1 MLPRTHTLDVSLG
14 DRSYPIV
21 ISHGLLS
28 QAGEHIS
35 RVIRRPRVIIVTDS
49 NVSQHH
55 LSNFTASLGHA
66 DIKHDTL
73 VVPAGEGSKSFAC
86 FETLLNDLL
95 ALKPDRK
102 TTLVALGGG
111 VIGDLCGFAA
121 SVLLRG
127 VDFIQV
133 PTTLLAQV
141 DSSVGGK
148 TGINTKAGKNLVG
161 AFYQPIMVL
170 IDTATLDSLPQ
181 RELLAGY
188 AEILKYGLIDNA
200 AFYEWLRNHHQQLT
214 SKDPE
219 ALQYAISLSCETK
232 AAIVAEDEREQDL
245 RAILNF
251 GHTFGHAL
259 EAELGYDNRL
269 VHGEAVA
276 IGMIMAARL
285 SEKMGYIPAEAVTTL
300 REHIKEVGLPDS
312 PLSILPA
319 QNWNTDRLCHHFSA
333 DKKVQDGKLTF
344 ILLREIGQACIQRSV
359 SPQAAREIIE
369 EFIR

>member
-1 MLPRTHTLDVSLG
+1 MSPRPHTLDVALG

-21 ISHGLLS
+21 IANGLLS
-28 QAGEHIS
+28 QAGEHMLTVL
-35 RVIRRPRVIIVTDS
+35 RQPRVIIVTDS

-55 LSNFTASLGHA
+55 LQQLTASLHNA
-66 DIKHDTL
+66 DIRHDVL
-73 VVPAGEGSKSFAC
+73 VMPSGEASKSFAC
-86 FETLLNDLL
+86 FERLLDDLL
-95 ALKPDRK
+95 ALRPDRK

-127 VDFIQV
+127 VDFIQI

-148 TGINTKAGKNLVG
+148 TGINTKAGKNLIG
-161 AFYQPIMVL
+161 SFYQPVMVL
-170 IDTATLDSLPQ
+170 IDTETLETLPE
-181 RELLAGY
+181 RELKAGY
-188 AEILKYGLIDNA
+188 AEVLKYGLIDNA
-200 AFYEWLRNHHQQLT
+200 AFYEWLVAHHKDIAA
-214 SKDPE
+214 KDPE

-232 AAIVAEDEREQDL
+232 AAIVAQDERETGL

-251 GHTFGHAL
+251 GHTFGHAF

-276 IGMIMAARL
+276 FGMVMAARL
-285 SEKMGYIPAEAVTTL
+285 SEKLGFISSNDVTNIADHL
-300 REHIKEVGLPDS
+300 RAFGLPAS
-312 PLSILPA
+312 PLNIAPA
-319 QNWNTDRLCHHFSA
+319 ATWDAARLSGHFSA

-344 ILLREIGQACIQRSV
+344 ILLREIGQAFIQRSV
-359 SPQAAREIIE
+359 SADQAHSVVE